1 MKGAMMERRVTQA
14 DVALLA
20 GVSPTAVSLV
30 LNEREGTRL
39 SVDAAE
45 RVRKAAR
52 DLGYRPNLN
61 ARALSTQRS
70 DAIGLV
76 SDLAVINRDANS
88 LVKGALRAAREL
100 GYTLFVAETESD
112 PEAELEAIEALL
124 DRQVDGIVFAVSRA
138 REIVVPEVAKRT
150 RLVLLNATSNAEHL
164 SVLPDEYVGG
174 RSVVELLARAGHTR
188 GIAVIGA
195 DAPHEDADVT
205 VTVRRR
211 LEGMWSAFREHDME
225 PFVTMATNDWNLAT
239 GHEFM
244 RRLLASGQIPQVVIC
259 LNDRLAFG
267 VCRALDEAGLRIP
280 DDVSVVSFD
289 DDIVAQ
295 FTQPPLTTV
304 ALPYAV
310 MGELAVNL
318 LMDPSAE
325 HREYLV
331 PMPIRIRG
339 SVAF

>member
-1 MKGAMMERRVTQA
+1 MVERRVTQA

-30 LNEREGTRL
+30 LNERSGTRL
-39 SVDAAE
+39 SADAAE
-45 RVRKAAR
+45 RVRNAAR
-52 DLGYRPNLN
+52 ELGYRPNLT

-76 SDLAVINRDANS
+76 SDLAVISREANA
-88 LVKGALRAAREL
+88 LVKGALQAAREL
-100 GYTLFVAETESD
+100 GYTLFVAETDSD
-112 PEAELEAIEALL
+112 PAAEQEAVEALI
-124 DRQVDGIVFAVSRA
+124 DRQVDGIVYAVSRA
-138 REIVVPEVAKRT
+138 REIVVPEAARRT
-150 RLVLLNATSNAEHL
+150 RLVLLNATSSTEHL
-164 SVLPDEYVGG
+164 SVLPDEYAGG
-174 RSVVELLARAGHTR
+174 RSVVELLAGAGHTAA
-188 GIAVIGA
+188 IAVIGA
-195 DAPHEDADVT
+195 DEPQEDSDLT

-211 LEGMWSAFREHDME
+211 LEGMWSAFREHDMD
-225 PFVTMATNDWNLAT
+225 PFVTMATTSWDLAA
-239 GHEFM
+239 GHEAM
-244 RRLLASGQIPQVVIC
+244 RRLLASGHVPQAIIC

-267 VCRALDEAGLRIP
+267 ACRALGEAGLVVP

-295 FTQPPLTTV
+295 FMQPQLTTA

-318 LMDPSAE
+318 LMDADAE

-331 PMPIRIRG
+331 PMPMRIRG
-339 SVAF
+339 SVAFRA